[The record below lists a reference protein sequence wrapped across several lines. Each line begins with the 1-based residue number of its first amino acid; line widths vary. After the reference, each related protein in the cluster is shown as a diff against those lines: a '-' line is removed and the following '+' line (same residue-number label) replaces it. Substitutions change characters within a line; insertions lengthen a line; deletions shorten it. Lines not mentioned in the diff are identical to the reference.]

1 MICNFEN
8 ENNTS
13 SPEISVEFSD
23 KMVLSS
29 LDILQRLLLSP
40 PYDQEDE
47 EFNAV
52 VTNTVSGFVFVMEYI
67 FGSEKLTSD
76 ENAFGCVER
85 VVEKMLELLPL
96 EGDDD
101 ESNNQVY
108 PRLIKMSKNDENPL
122 FGKKSGKHH
131 ETLVETLKNV
141 VGLDVYNDTV

>member
-1 MICNFEN
+1 M
-8 ENNTS
+8 
-13 SPEISVEFSD
+13 
-23 KMVLSS
+23 
-29 LDILQRLLLSP
+29 DILNRLLLSP

-67 FGSEKLTSD
+67 FGSETLTAD

-85 VVEKMLELLPL
+85 VAERMLELLPL

-101 ESNNQVY
+101 ESNTQVY
-108 PRLIKMSKNDENPL
+108 PRLIKMSKDDENPL

-131 ETLVETLKNV
+131 KTLVETLKNV
-141 VGLDVYNDTV
+141 VGSDVYNDTV